1 MLLNRHNLILFP
13 YSLLHSIT
21 QQLHQAKLPT
31 TPVPLSTAIIF
42 RTTLYWWHVSII
54 VVTTVIDSAPANC
67 IQYLVTKVHPQ
78 YVCVFSLVST
88 LQFTA
93 CTFTRSALL
102 MFHCLTFSRVP
113 SDTLTGVGGV
123 VPTHP
128 HTFPRVGTCH
138 MTPCHTPLEIVP
150 RHPAPTGSAV
160 APLQGKIMLLGT
172 FVELSWDN
180 MNIVIDRTFSKIK
193 KNKY

>member
-1 MLLNRHNLILFP
+1 MARIDHRRRHRDRL
-13 YSLLHSIT
+13 SSGQLHSIPC
-21 QQLHQAKLPT
+21 HK
-31 TPVPLSTAIIF
+31 
-42 RTTLYWWHVSII
+42 
-54 VVTTVIDSAPANC
+54 SAPTIC
-67 IQYLVTKVHPQ
+67 
-78 YVCVFSLVST
+78 VCVFSSVST

-123 VPTHP
+123 APTHP

-138 MTPCHTPLEIVP
+138 MTPFHTPLEIVP

-193 KNKY
+193 KTSIKKL